1 MVKKRKIKKSV
12 LVAISIVAFFII
24 YGLAFYAGTYLD
36 NKDKPKVES
45 KEDEEIDNRP
55 LMKQLSSKK
64 KIYMSNEEV
73 ENIKVD
79 EIYWDEVKY
88 ELTKF
93 SKVRKSDKF
102 TPIYTGYSDDGVRFS
117 TDLNLFRIYTV
128 NEEVYYKIPVS
139 EKTRFEKVLSGSI
152 YTSFDFVKKYKTW
165 KNVSVSYNDQK
176 KTIHKW
182 KYDDLAYKMSS
193 KRIVGKIQPEKNKE
207 RSKYNFTID
216 IHGDNYTLKIETMG
230 KDYVKILSDK
240 GEAYYEVSIALYEYL
255 REEIFKLPSDSDD
268 SE

>member
-1 MVKKRKIKKSV
+1 ME
-12 LVAISIVAFFII
+12 
-24 YGLAFYAGTYLD
+24 D
-36 NKDKPKVES
+36 EKVEEFRYS
-45 KEDEEIDNRP
+45 F
-55 LMKQLSSKK
+55 
-64 KIYMSNEEV
+64 NE
-73 ENIKVD
+73 
-79 EIYWDEVKY
+79 
-88 ELTKF
+88 F
-93 SKVRKSDKF
+93 SKIR
-102 TPIYTGYSDDGVRFS
+102 TPDSYKPVFHEYTVYDIRFS

-165 KNVSVSYNDQK
+165 KNVSVSYNNQK

-216 IHGDNYTLKIETMG
+216 IQGDNYTLKIETMG
-230 KDYVKILSDK
+230 KDYVKISSDK

-255 REEIFKLPSDSDD
+255 REEIFRLPVDSDD

>member
-1 MVKKRKIKKSV
+1 MAKKRKVKRSV
-12 LVAISIVAFFII
+12 LVIVSIVAFFVI

-36 NKDKPKVES
+36 NKDKPKVEV
-45 KEDEEIDNRP
+45 KEEVETDNRP
-55 LMKQLSSKK
+55 LMNQLSSKK
-64 KIYMSNEEV
+64 KIYMSNGEV
-73 ENIKVD
+73 ENIK
-79 EIYWDEVKY
+79 IDEVYWEDIKY
-88 ELTKF
+88 EFNQF
-93 SKVRKSDKF
+93 SKVRNPDKF
-102 TPIYTGYSDDGVRFS
+102 EPTYTGYSDDGVRFS

-128 NEEVYYKIPVS
+128 NQEVYYKVPVA
-139 EKTRFEKVLSGSI
+139 EKTKFESLLNGSI

-216 IHGDNYTLKIETMG
+216 IQGDNYTLKIETMG
-230 KDYVKILSDK
+230 KDYVKISSDK

>member
-1 MVKKRKIKKSV
+1 MRDLNKAEELFQQLHDEDILNDDLELQTIMKNY
-12 LVAISIVAFFII
+12 I
-24 YGLAFYAGTYLD
+24 YGDVYQHGILD
-36 NKDKPKVES
+36 LRLRELILIVVNTTNHTLTALKEHVNAAIKAEVSPIQIKEVIYQCTPYIGLGKVQEALEVVNLIFKKHNISTKP
-45 KEDEEIDNRP
+45 
-55 LMKQLSSKK
+55 QA
-64 KIYMSNEEV
+64 
-73 ENIKVD
+73 
-79 EIYWDEVKY
+79 
-88 ELTKF
+88 
-93 SKVRKSDKF
+93 
-102 TPIYTGYSDDGVRFS
+102 
-117 TDLNLFRIYTV
+117 TV
-128 NEEVYYKIPVS
+128 N

-216 IHGDNYTLKIETMG
+216 IQGDNYTLKIETMG
-230 KDYVKILSDK
+230 KDYVKISSDK

-255 REEIFKLPSDSDD
+255 REEIFRLPVDSDD

>member
-1 MVKKRKIKKSV
+1 MAKKRKLKKSV
-12 LVAISIVAFFII
+12 LIGIYLIGFFLV
-24 YGLAFYAGTYLD
+24 YGGAFYIFSSIDD
-36 NKDKPKVES
+36 NGETKIEV
-45 KEDEEIDNRP
+45 KEDKKEDTRE
-55 LMKQLSSKK
+55 LMTQLQSKN
-64 KIYMSNEEV
+64 KIYMSTGDIQ
-73 ENIKVD
+73 NIKV
-79 EIYWDEVKY
+79 EQVYWDEVKY

-93 SKVRKSDKF
+93 SKVRNQEKF

-139 EKTRFEKVLSGSI
+139 EKTRFEKILSGSI

-216 IHGDNYTLKIETMG
+216 IQGDNYTLKIETMG
-230 KDYVKILSDK
+230 KDYVKISSDK

-255 REEIFKLPSDSDD
+255 REEIFKLPVDSDD

>member
-1 MVKKRKIKKSV
+1 MKKF
-12 LVAISIVAFFII
+12 ISLLLFDEM
-24 YGLAFYAGTYLD
+24 GLAEVSENNPLKVIHSQLEYDD
-36 NKDKPKVES
+36 NKDKTKVET
-45 KEDEEIDNRP
+45 KEEGQVDGRP

-64 KIYMSNEEV
+64 KIYISNGEI
-73 ENIKVD
+73 ENIKV
-79 EIYWDEVKY
+79 EETYWDEIKY

-93 SKVRKSDKF
+93 SQIRKSDKL

-139 EKTRFEKVLSGSI
+139 EKEYFEKVLSGSI

-165 KNVSVSYNDQK
+165 KEVKVSYNNQT

-193 KRIVGKIQPEKNKE
+193 KRIVGKIQPEKSKE

-216 IHGDNYTLKIETMG
+216 IKGDSYILKIETMG
-230 KDYVKILSDK
+230 KDYLKISSDK
-240 GEAYYEVSIALYEYL
+240 GEAYYEVSIALYDYL
-255 REEIFKLPSDSDD
+255 RETIFKLPDD
-268 SE
+268 SNH

>member
-1 MVKKRKIKKSV
+1 MAKKRKIKKSV

-64 KIYMSNEEV
+64 KIYMS
-73 ENIKVD
+73 
-79 EIYWDEVKY
+79 
-88 ELTKF
+88 
-93 SKVRKSDKF
+93 
-102 TPIYTGYSDDGVRFS
+102 
-117 TDLNLFRIYTV
+117 

-216 IHGDNYTLKIETMG
+216 IQGDNYTLKIETMG
-230 KDYVKILSDK
+230 KDYVKISSDK

-255 REEIFKLPSDSDD
+255 REEIFRLPVDSDD